1 MLQKVNYFPHQA
13 RVRQGFGKN
22 EGSEQD
28 LCESLV
34 LLELVGVW
42 VFRE

>member
-1 MLQKVNYFPHQA
+1 MLQKVNYPHQL

-22 EGSEQD
+22 EGSEQE
-28 LCESLV
+28 LCKSLV
-34 LLELVGVW
+34 LPELVGVW